1 MGILPQKQSI
11 LSTIR
16 HLLNV
21 IRENALGNFRDLLFE
36 VSKTASM
43 IQFLNNNQNKK
54 GHPNENFA
62 RELMELF
69 TIGRGNYTET
79 DVKESARAFTGWGT
93 DFQGEFDF
101 RPRQHDDGIKTF
113 FGKTG
118 NLSGEDILDILLAQK
133 QTAVFIT
140 RKIYQFFVNETV
152 DEEKINVLASQ
163 FL

>member
-1 MGILPQKQSI
+1 
-11 LSTIR
+11 
-16 HLLNV
+16 
-21 IRENALGNFRDLLFE
+21 
-36 VSKTASM
+36 M

-69 TIGRGNYTET
+69 TIGRGHYTET

-93 DFQGEFDF
+93 NLQGDFIF
-101 RPRQHDDGIKTF
+101 RPRQHDDGVKTF

-118 NLSGEDILDILLAQK
+118 NLSGEDILEILLDQK

-140 RKIYQFFVNETV
+140 RKIYKFFVNEIV
-152 DEEKINVLASQ
+152 DEEKVNALAGKFYKSGYDIRSLMIYIFTSLLVL
-163 FL
+163 